1 MSVGRIGKLS
11 PLDSPELRNS
21 VDQIPFFNLRRSMNR
36 DLRRLGGASAQR
48 SSLSQPSKLVVGMD
62 AASSRE
68 DRRNWFGF
76 RAISRL
82 PRRKCE
88 NSFLPSLPFPP
99 PPFLVRSFWFFFGN
113 VLSFSSPTTSGRSFL
128 EQGSEE
134 SCLFPDTI
142 SLLPRRNKLS

>member
-21 VDQIPFFNLRRSMNR
+21 VDQIPLFNLRRSMNR
-36 DLRRLGGASAQR
+36 DLRRLGGARCRNPR
-48 SSLSQPSKLVVGMD
+48 SS
-62 AASSRE
+62 SSG
-68 DRRNWFGF
+68 WTQ
-76 RAISRL
+76 L
-82 PRRKCE
+82 PRAKIGGIGLVSE
-88 NSFLPSLPFPP
+88 LFLVFRDANARTLFAFLAFSP

-134 SCLFPDTI
+134 SVFFPTQF